1 MRRPSAFPRLTRF
14 CLVLA
19 ALLQLTGSAVG
30 PWAHAVS
37 VARAAE
43 QGAERGGKK
52 PAPPVHDERDCAV
65 CQAFSATPVPAEA
78 APAPFV
84 LHGNAP
90 PLAFAAS
97 FHAEAAPVA
106 TRARAPP
113 AAAA

>member
-1 MRRPSAFPRLTRF
+1 MIRPSAFPRLARF
-14 CLVLA
+14 VLVLT

-30 PWAHAVS
+30 PWVHAVS

-43 QGAERGGKK
+43 QATERDGKK
-52 PAPPVHDERDCAV
+52 TAPPAHDERDCAV
-65 CQAFSATPVPAEA
+65 CQAFSATPLPAEA
-78 APAPFV
+78 ALAPFV

-113 AAAA
+113 ALAA